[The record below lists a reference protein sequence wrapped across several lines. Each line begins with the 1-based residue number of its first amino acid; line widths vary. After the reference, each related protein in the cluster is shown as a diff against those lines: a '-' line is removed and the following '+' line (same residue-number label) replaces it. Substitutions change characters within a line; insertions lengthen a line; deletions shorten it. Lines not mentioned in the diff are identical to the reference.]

1 MARSD
6 MFLKATGQRSGAI
19 VGESND
25 KIFVNQIDIAD
36 WSWGMTAPSTTS
48 GQRSGRVSLQELKIV
63 KAVDKS
69 STALMSVMNTNDVL
83 STVDLSVR
91 KSGGIG
97 QSLVYF
103 VLKLTGA
110 RINSYNVSSSVGD
123 DGSPVL
129 MEHLGLSFKSITID
143 YTPQSSTGGAVGT
156 SSFTGTAGPDA

>member
-25 KIFVNQIDIAD
+25 KNFPNQIDVAD
-36 WSWGMTAPSTTS
+36 WSWGMSAPSTTS
-48 GQRSGRVSLQELKIV
+48 GQRSGRVSLHELKLV
-63 KAVDKS
+63 KRVDKA

-83 STVDLSVR
+83 STVDLTVR
-91 KSGGIG
+91 KSGGAG

-110 RINSYNVSSSVGD
+110 RVNSYNVSSTIGE

-143 YTPQSSTGGAVGT
+143 YTPQASSGGAIGT